1 MQCQPRSSNRSV
13 AQSPTV
19 SVIVTD
25 RSSFLSIANTVVQ
38 GFWAVLFLWLLL
50 VASSGIA
57 RAQQATKEP
66 APAPQAT
73 EQQPT
78 ALPFEVSNPKHQKWP
93 EAEASRI
100 YTWAC
105 DLLARSIRP
114 ERPPRLHPAFRL
126 VLGSGED
133 AFVRDQGIPELHLK
147 SWNSEKFAQGVVVVA
162 LRDLVPRSDLA
173 RLARQSVSLAGAT
186 LDAREIQH

>member
-1 MQCQPRSSNRSV
+1 
-13 AQSPTV
+13 
-19 SVIVTD
+19 
-25 RSSFLSIANTVVQ
+25 
-38 GFWAVLFLWLLL
+38 
-50 VASSGIA
+50 
-57 RAQQATKEP
+57 
-66 APAPQAT
+66 
-73 EQQPT
+73 
-78 ALPFEVSNPKHQKWP
+78 
-93 EAEASRI
+93 
-100 YTWAC
+100 
-105 DLLARSIRP
+105 
-114 ERPPRLHPAFRL
+114 